1 MQQRGS
7 VRAEGNCKR
16 KRFPL
21 VSLRLKPLRES
32 PRMPDFVRWIAPAA
46 FVVLSPQAQAVQYLT
61 LAQAQALIFASA
73 QQFVATPLRLSR
85 EQARTI
91 EQLSGVSVRVPEL
104 QVWRAQAGGTQVGW
118 FIVDEVIG
126 KHELITYA
134 IGLELDGRVRQ
145 IEVMDYR
152 ESYGYEIRNP
162 NWRRQFAGKRHADA
176 IALEGDIRNITGATL
191 SCRHVTEG
199 VRRVLATHQVALLGA
214 R

>member
-1 MQQRGS
+1 
-7 VRAEGNCKR
+7 
-16 KRFPL
+16 
-21 VSLRLKPLRES
+21 
-32 PRMPDFVRWIAPAA
+32 MPDFVRWIAPAA
-46 FVVLSPQAQAVQYLT
+46 LVVLCPQAHAVQYLT
-61 LAQAQALIFASA
+61 LAQAQAMIFASA
-73 QQFVATPLRLSR
+73 QGFVPTPLRLSR

-104 QVWRAQAGGTQVGW
+104 QVWRVEVGGTQVGW

-152 ESYGYEIRNP
+152 EGYGYEIRNP
-162 NWRRQFAGKRHADA
+162 SWRRQFAGKRHADA
-176 IALEGDIRNITGATL
+176 IVLEGDIRNITGATL

-214 R
+214 C